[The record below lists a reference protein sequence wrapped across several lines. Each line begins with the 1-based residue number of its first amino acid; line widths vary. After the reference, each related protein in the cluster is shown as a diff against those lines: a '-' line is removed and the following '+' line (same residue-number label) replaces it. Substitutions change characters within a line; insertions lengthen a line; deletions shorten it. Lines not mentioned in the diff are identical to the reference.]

1 MPNEYTVETYGTV
14 QFHIP
19 DGMYSIEEIEK
30 LLVWMKAT
38 EKQTEKSLKRVMKPL
53 KEKNT

>member
-1 MPNEYTVETYGTV
+1 MDEYTVKTYGTA

-38 EKQTEKSLKRVMKPL
+38 EKQTEKSLERVMKQHE
-53 KEKNT
+53 EKNT